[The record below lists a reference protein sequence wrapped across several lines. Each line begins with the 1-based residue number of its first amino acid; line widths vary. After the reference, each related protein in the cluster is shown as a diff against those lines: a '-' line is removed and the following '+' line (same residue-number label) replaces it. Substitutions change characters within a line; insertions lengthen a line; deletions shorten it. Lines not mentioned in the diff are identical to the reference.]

1 MHSSIFLALAEDKM
15 EDCILEELQ
24 KDFER
29 DKDRYIDS
37 KSKLAGYLL
46 LEKSH
51 SSAHIYGQ

>member
-1 MHSSIFLALAEDKM
+1 MAEDKM

-24 KDFER
+24 KDFEQE
-29 DKDRYIDS
+29 KDLYIDS

-51 SSAHIYGQ
+51 SSAHIYG